1 MSETIAIRVENLNKY
16 FGMGKSKRVH
26 AVKNLNLEVPSGQ
39 VYGFLGPNGA
49 GKTTTIRMLL
59 DLVRPNTGSVSL
71 FGKSVQSERAVL
83 QRVGASVQRIAFY
96 NFLSGRRNLEILA
109 LSSNLELPATHYEE
123 VLEIVDMRER
133 SHRRV
138 GGYSTGMKQR
148 LGIAAALLTNPDLI
162 ILDEPANGLDPQGI
176 SEIRQIIRELTDSHD
191 KTVFL
196 SSHQLNEVEQICDRV
211 GIINRGELI
220 SEGRVADML
229 ATQSQFRVRVTPLDK
244 ANAILSEH
252 WTAVAHTDGRQLVV
266 NIDENDAPT
275 VVKKLVDN
283 GIEVYEMIQHRQTL
297 EEYFLTV
304 TNGENSH
311 VG

>member
-1 MSETIAIRVENLNKY
+1 M
-16 FGMGKSKRVH
+16 
-26 AVKNLNLEVPSGQ
+26 
-39 VYGFLGPNGA
+39 
-49 GKTTTIRMLL
+49 
-59 DLVRPNTGSVSL
+59 
-71 FGKSVQSERAVL
+71 
-83 QRVGASVQRIAFY
+83 
-96 NFLSGRRNLEILA
+96 SGRRNLEILA
-109 LSSNLELPATHYEE
+109 LSSNLDLPATRYEE

-138 GGYSTGMKQR
+138 DGYSTGMKQR

-176 SEIRQIIRELTDSHD
+176 SEIRQLIRELTDSHD

-196 SSHQLNEVEQICDRV
+196 SSHQLNEVEQICDRM

-229 ATQSQFRVRVTPLDK
+229 TTQSQFRVRVTPLDK

-252 WTAVAHTDGRQLVV
+252 WTAVPHTDGRQLVV
-266 NIDENDAPT
+266 NIDENDAPK

-283 GIEVYEMIQHRQTL
+283 NIEVYEMIQHRQTL